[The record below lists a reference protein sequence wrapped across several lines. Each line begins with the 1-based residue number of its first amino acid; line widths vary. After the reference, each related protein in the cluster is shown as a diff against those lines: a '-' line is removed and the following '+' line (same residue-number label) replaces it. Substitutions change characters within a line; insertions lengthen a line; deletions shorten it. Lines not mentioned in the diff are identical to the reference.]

1 MWRSHNFFLKP
12 LCIALCASVL
22 TGCAMLGNSDEKP
35 APKTPT
41 AVAPSVPAS
50 SAPTA
55 KRVTP
60 PIPTATVRPIEKVA
74 EQKAPVKTPENAPA
88 KTEKSWWN
96 VLGGDEKAT
105 ATPAKSAAAAS
116 NAVSVDP
123 AWLDKTEKDL
133 KTAVQGSQFTV
144 ERRGAVLAVIAPADK
159 SFNKDRPQMLLPIA
173 LKPITQ
179 VAKQMAGDP
188 NTVVL
193 VAGHSDNQGAVDANR
208 KLTEER
214 ALSVGAIFRL
224 SGLKNER
231 LVLMG
236 FGADKPRA
244 SNADQTGRAANRRVE
259 MLVTQRAA
267 AALLAQSQSKAQ

>member
-1 MWRSHNFFLKP
+1 MQVRNVFWMKP
-12 LCIALCASVL
+12 AALALCLATL
-22 TGCAMLGNSDEKP
+22 MGCATVGGDD
-35 APKTPT
+35 KT
-41 AVAPSVPAS
+41 
-50 SAPTA
+50 TA
-55 KRVTP
+55 KNGT
-60 PIPTATVRPIEKVA
+60 TAA
-74 EQKAPVKTPENAPA
+74 AAAPA
-88 KTEKSWWN
+88 KS
-96 VLGGDEKAT
+96 L
-105 ATPAKSAAAAS
+105 
-116 NAVSVDP
+116 VDA
-123 AWLDKTEKDL
+123 AWLDNMEKNL
-133 KTAVQGSQFTV
+133 KTAVAGSNFTV
-144 ERRGAVLAVIAPADK
+144 ERRGDVLAVIAPADTA
-159 SFNKDRPQMLLPIA
+159 FNKDRPQMLLPIA
-173 LKPITQ
+173 LRPITQ

-193 VAGHSDNQGAVDANR
+193 VAGHSDNQGSAAADR
-208 KLTEER
+208 KLTEDR